1 RDIADYDL
9 SSLVFCISGGAPL
22 AVEIH
27 RRFEERTGCILVEGY
42 GLSETGPVCTV
53 NPIND
58 GRRPGSAGLP
68 LPATVIEITALDNP
82 DCVLALGDRGEVC
95 VSGPQV
101 MAGYANRAKEN
112 IDVFRGGRLHTG
124 DIGYLDDD
132 GYLFVVDRIKDL
144 ILSGGFNVYPRMVEE
159 VIHLHP
165 AVEEVAVCGVPDRH
179 RGEIVK
185 AFVKLGDGE
194 ELTAGDLRVFLK
206 DKLAPFQMPRKI
218 EFRDSLP
225 KTLIGKISK
234 KDLIA
239 EDAAGRL
246 EAATKQLRA
255 TETAIL
261 AAQRDDSPYGRARA
275 AVRRTAIELKTAEQ
289 RLLASSEYRRRRAAV
304 DAGSARPI
312 ELLQLRRSLLEGDA
326 AYRRIKARLAQ
337 RKQQLDDARA
347 KQFQSSLAWQAATEQ
362 MAQARQ
368 AKSTS
373 RLSLTRSRRDR
384 TRAEADL
391 RRSQDSA
398 AAEQQTI
405 ARESRRATSLG
416 LADQEHAALQ
426 RRILSGR

>member
-1 RDIADYDL
+1 MGRQLAATRIPGRLGRSVVAFAMLAVCFTADALAQYQFRQPYGCKTGLRPGAAPYGLPFGSASDRQTLYQSEYYRRQIGGALDSTYDRLSQSQKRLREAESDADYAAQSWL
-9 SSLVFCISGGAPL
+9 SAD
-22 AVEIH
+22 
-27 RRFEERTGCILVEGY
+27 ER
-42 GLSETGPVCTV
+42 
-53 NPIND
+53 
-58 GRRPGSAGLP
+58 AFH
-68 LPATVIEITALDNP
+68 A
-82 DCVLALGDRGEVC
+82 EV
-95 VSGPQV
+95 SS
-101 MAGYANRAKEN
+101 
-112 IDVFRGGRLHTG
+112 T
-124 DIGYLDDD
+124 
-132 GYLFVVDRIKDL
+132 
-144 ILSGGFNVYPRMVEE
+144 
-159 VIHLHP
+159 
-165 AVEEVAVCGVPDRH
+165 
-179 RGEIVK
+179 
-185 AFVKLGDGE
+185 
-194 ELTAGDLRVFLK
+194 
-206 DKLAPFQMPRKI
+206 
-218 EFRDSLP
+218 
-225 KTLIGKISK
+225 
-234 KDLIA
+234 
-239 EDAAGRL
+239 DAAGRL